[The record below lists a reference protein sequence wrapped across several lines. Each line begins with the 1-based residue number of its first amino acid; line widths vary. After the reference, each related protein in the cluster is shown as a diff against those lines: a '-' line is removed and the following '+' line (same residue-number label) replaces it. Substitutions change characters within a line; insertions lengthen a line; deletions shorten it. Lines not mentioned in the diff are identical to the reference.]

1 VNAADLR
8 SLLPA
13 GGERNNRASNS
24 LYIANKALTL
34 SGRDSTR
41 IDEASVKS
49 AVIQSGI
56 VIVDMTGPLAR
67 RRLVASLR
75 AILLFVV
82 IAVSRSAAANGND
95 LPQEIV
101 VQGFVKLEDG
111 RAEALV
117 RVPLILLSN
126 LTLPKRGPGYLDL
139 ANIEPRLRQ
148 AAALVGRQVEL
159 SSSGATLTPLIR
171 EMQLA
176 LPFDRSFASYSM
188 ALAHIQGPPLPV
200 TTDIFAT
207 QGYFDVHFE
216 YTLPANA
223 TNLWIRLNV
232 PPEVAQRI
240 RLRVDYLAA
249 DAPPRPFEISGDLG
263 WVPLD
268 PRWYEAGWFFVKL
281 GFIDAFA
288 VDRLVFLLALVA
300 PFRSFRGA
308 VALAIMFAALQ
319 ALTLTASAEGALS
332 DLEVGWLPLLCNC
345 GLAASMVL
353 LAIGNLAVPTLR
365 RRWLISAVAGALAG
379 FGLGRLLSDA
389 APFAGTHSL
398 VAVASFDVGVVFGT
412 IVSAVIAFAALRLVF
427 RRILGP
433 PLGVVVLSAVIGHVA
448 WHGMMDNAGE
458 LWRLL
463 GRVPP
468 ANLWPA
474 FSVVA
479 MWLAPAVLVG
489 AVAYSLLKRWNGEAV
504 RTLLDA
510 MQASDAARP
519 TRT

>member
-1 VNAADLR
+1 LH
-8 SLLPA
+8 
-13 GGERNNRASNS
+13 
-24 LYIANKALTL
+24 
-34 SGRDSTR
+34 
-41 IDEASVKS
+41 
-49 AVIQSGI
+49 
-56 VIVDMTGPLAR
+56 
-67 RRLVASLR
+67 
-75 AILLFVV
+75 AILLFVA
-82 IAVSRSAAANGND
+82 IAFSRAAAANGSD

-101 VQGFVKLEDG
+101 VQGFVKLEEG
-111 RAEALV
+111 RAEALL

-159 SSSGATLTPLIR
+159 SSSGATLAPLVR

-188 ALAHIQGPPLPV
+188 ALAHLQGPPLPV
-200 TTDIFAT
+200 NTDIFAT
-207 QGYFDVHFE
+207 QGYFDVRFE
-216 YTLPANA
+216 YALPANA
-223 TNLWIRLNV
+223 TNLWIRSNV

-249 DAPPRPFEISGDLG
+249 DVAPRSFQISGELG

-268 PRWYEAGWFFVKL
+268 PRWHEAGWFFAKL
-281 GFIDAFA
+281 GVIDAFA
-288 VDRLVFLLALVA
+288 VDRFVFLLVLVA
-300 PFRSFRGA
+300 PFRSFRGT
-308 VALAIMFAALQ
+308 VALAIMFAVLQ

-345 GLAASMVL
+345 GLAAAMVL

-379 FGLGRLLSDA
+379 FGLGRLLGDA
-389 APFAGTHSL
+389 APFAGTHPL
-398 VAVASFDVGVVFGT
+398 VATASFDVGVVLGT
-412 IVSAVIAFAALRLVF
+412 IVSAVIAFIALRLVF

-489 AVAYSLLKRWNGEAV
+489 AVADFLLERWDGEAV

-510 MQASDAARP
+510 MRGHDETSPPR
-519 TRT
+519 R